1 METTHENDDYLD
13 AKLEAAID
21 SCMSFLANEGLQAPN
36 LFRMVARSDD
46 VVAAMHTVCEGEH
59 INFVEINDPAL
70 CTSLMKECLKRMK
83 KPLFP
88 VHLVQV

>member
-1 METTHENDDYLD
+1 MKTTHEDDDVMD

-36 LFRMVARSDD
+36 LFRGVAHSRD
-46 VVAAMHTVCEGEH
+46 VEAALQTVCEGEH
-59 INFVEINDPAL
+59 INFVELNDPAL
-70 CTSLMKECLKRMK
+70 CTDVMKECLKRMK

-88 VHLVQV
+88 VHLVKV